1 MDSVFRQRQR
11 LVFSLDRAVVVYYQV
26 SSFGSLEL
34 IPNKNWI
41 KYLLCNLIN
50 SFSTVR
56 EWSFVVLK

>member
-34 IPNKNWI
+34 ISNKN
-41 KYLLCNLIN
+41 
-50 SFSTVR
+50 
-56 EWSFVVLK
+56 